1 MDRINLKKKAYQMR
15 KEALRIIEMGKTGH
29 TGGDLSE
36 ADILTA
42 LFYDVMQIDPQN
54 PQWEDRDIF
63 ILSKGHCVE
72 TYYAILADLGFFP
85 KAELETFSQFG
96 TKLIGHPTN
105 KIPGIEMCS
114 GALGHGLSV
123 GVGMALAAQRDCK
136 NRHVYVLMGDGELAE
151 GSVWE
156 AAMAASTYKLSNL
169 TAIVDRNHL
178 QISGNTED
186 VMKLE
191 PLKAKWE
198 SFGFYVVEIDG
209 HDFAQIIP
217 ALNMR
222 RKDTP
227 VLVLANTVK
236 GKGVSFMENIAK
248 WHHGVPNDEQYQ
260 QALKE
265 LDEVMGNE

>member
-1 MDRINLKKKAYQMR
+1 MR
-15 KEALRIIEMGKTGH
+15 KEALRMIVAGKTGH

-36 ADILTA
+36 ADLLTA
-42 LFYDVMQIDPQN
+42 LFYNVMKVDPQN
-54 PQWEDRDIF
+54 PMWEDRDF
-63 ILSKGHCVE
+63 FVLSKGHCVE
-72 TYYAILADLGFFP
+72 TFYAILADLGFFP
-85 KAELETFSQFG
+85 KSALETFSKFG
-96 TKLIGHPTN
+96 TDLIGHPNN

-123 GVGMALAAQRDCK
+123 GVGMALACQKTHRD
-136 NRHVYVLMGDGELAE
+136 RHVYVLMGDGELAE

-156 AAMAASTYKLSNL
+156 AAMAASTYGLSNL

-217 ALNMR
+217 ALKMR
-222 RKDTP
+222 REGSP

-236 GKGVSFMENIAK
+236 GKGVSYMENVAK
-248 WHHGVPNDEQYQ
+248 WHHGVPDDAQLQ
-260 QALKE
+260 QAFRE
-265 LDEVMGNE
+265 LDEVIEHE